1 MKHIL
6 VIDDEEPVRTL
17 LRNYLESEG
26 YSVCMARDG
35 KQALQLFA
43 KYHADLIITDVFMPE
58 KDGLEVLAALRQNGA
73 TLPVI
78 AISGGGRMQMDDVLR
93 IARSLGATRVLDKPI
108 ALELLLETVQ
118 ELLPPSPPE
127 IKPSFPGR
135 TLPSSPFDRRG

>member
-78 AISGGGRMQMDDVLR
+78 AISGGGRMRMDDVLR
-93 IARSLGATRVLDKPI
+93 IAQSLGATRVLDKPI
-108 ALELLLETVQ
+108 ALDLLLETVQ

-135 TLPSSPFDRRG
+135 TRPSSPFDRRG